1 MKMSKHSQN
10 IGQLV
15 ERARDGDESA
25 WAEIVELVLPV
36 VLATC
41 RSMRLSREESLDM
54 FGQVCYLL
62 LIHLK
67 RIQSPDKLLSWA
79 ATVTRREALA
89 FLRRTRLFEQFA
101 AGERTAPQG
110 NTTSGPETSLHRAEQ
125 AEILLR
131 AIRRLPK
138 RQAQVIWHLFLDENQ
153 LTYDEIACKLNMPV
167 ASVGPTRQ
175 RGLERL
181 QTILRSMGYEF

>member
-1 MKMSKHSQN
+1 MKMRKHSQN
-10 IGQLV
+10 IGRLV

-79 ATVTRREALA
+79 ATVTRREVLA

-101 AGERTAPQG
+101 AGERRLDLVGVLPWSQG
-110 NTTSGPETSLHRAEQ
+110 
-125 AEILLR
+125 
-131 AIRRLPK
+131 
-138 RQAQVIWHLFLDENQ
+138 V
-153 LTYDEIACKLNMPV
+153 
-167 ASVGPTRQ
+167 
-175 RGLERL
+175 
-181 QTILRSMGYEF
+181 